1 MKWVNMEQFICLML
15 KVIIFGRVKKIFFP
29 IFEFVKSLNFI
40 LENTMVEMVDPV
52 MMDMSFQTVF
62 R

>member
-1 MKWVNMEQFICLML
+1 ML